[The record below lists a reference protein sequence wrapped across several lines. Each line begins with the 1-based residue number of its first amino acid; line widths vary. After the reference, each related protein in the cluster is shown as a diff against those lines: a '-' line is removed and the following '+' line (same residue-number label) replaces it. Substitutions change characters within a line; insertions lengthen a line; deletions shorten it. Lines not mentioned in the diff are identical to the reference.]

1 MKRVVL
7 LSCLLVVLLVVPVFG
22 VHAAVPLVVDQSEL
36 LSVTEVYALS
46 ELLEASADA
55 LGMDVV
61 VLTVDS
67 LDEKSA
73 MRYADDYY
81 DQNGYDYD
89 GILLLVCMNEREY
102 WISTS
107 GSAISAFTDAEL
119 DRMGSRLVPD
129 LQQGEYFDAFCLFAD
144 DVRTYGMS
152 GGVETEPNLFATIA
166 VCVGIGAGV
175 GFLVVFVMKA
185 QMKSVRREKT
195 AGNYAVNGSFHL
207 LTNSDIYLYR
217 NVTRREKPQNNGSG
231 SHRGSSG
238 RSHGGRGGRF

>member
-7 LSCLLVVLLVVPVFG
+7 LSCLLLALLLVPISV
-22 VHAAVPLVVDQSEL
+22 VHAAAPLVVDQSEL
-36 LSVTEVYALS
+36 LTTAEASELS
-46 ELLEASADA
+46 DLLEASADV

-67 LDEKSA
+67 LDGKSA

-107 GSAISAFTDAEL
+107 GNAISAFTDAEL
-119 DRMGSRLVPD
+119 DRMGSRMVPD

-144 DVRTYGMS
+144 DVRTYGTS
-152 GGVETEPNLFATIA
+152 EDVETETNLFGTIA
-166 VCVGIGAGV
+166 VCLGIGAGV
-175 GFLVVFVMKA
+175 GFLVVFIMKA
-185 QMKSVRREKT
+185 QMKSVRRENT

-207 LTNSDIYLYR
+207 LTNSDVYLFR